1 LPCVLYIPLLHVRRE
16 ANISVEL
23 FSCEIKHEVF
33 AMQPISAFGNERARG
48 MLVSYMN
55 SFLFNKTKTVRG
67 AHDYLPS
74 IIRKTVDTL
83 MVHSEVRAE
92 DQRTAYTKILCATV
106 AHACSSPLALLQKGP
121 FQTDRRPTREL
132 DDALT
137 AAAAVGNLPLVEY
150 FIGEGADVTCK
161 TPFFG
166 DPIEAAAYHGQTEV
180 LWELLR
186 RLPAGPI
193 VTTRIGARRPGRRR
207 LFVSSPAR
215 KALLAAIPGNHEET
229 IKLLIGTASASLSLD
244 DMVVMAAAEAG
255 HSNLVRLFLNQAH
268 LVDGWERRNEIFFE
282 ASRRGFVSIVRMM
295 LEEENV
301 DVNQVRWLTQDTA
314 LQHAA
319 ANGQLKVVKILLDA
333 GAQPCDTDGNA
344 LYRAAKYG
352 HEEVVKVLL
361 EHGYDI
367 NGFGAEDTALVTAAE
382 KGHFRMVKLLIN
394 LGADLTAGHCGEIAL
409 HRAAANNH
417 ADVARLLIE
426 KGVNIGGV
434 EKRLAPM
441 LGVLVMEHD
450 GMVQMLK
457 DMGAKNVQAMA
468 SLCAKRVVDGE
479 YPNETYRSSPDWP
492 RSMGTSSRK
501 SSLAT

>member
-1 LPCVLYIPLLHVRRE
+1 MYIPLLHVRRE

-33 AMQPISAFGNERARG
+33 AMQPISAFGNERARS
-48 MLVSYMN
+48 MLGSYMN
-55 SFLFNKTKTVRG
+55 SFLFNRTKTLRG

-106 AHACSSPLALLQKGP
+106 AHTCSSSLAFLQKGP

-166 DPIEAAAYHGQTEV
+166 NPIEAAAYHGQTEV
-180 LWELLR
+180 LWELLKQ
-186 RLPAGPI
+186 LPAGPI
-193 VTTRIGARRPGRRR
+193 VTTRIRARQLGRRR
-207 LFVSSPAR
+207 FVSSPAQ

-229 IKLLIGTASASLSLD
+229 IKLLIETTSAGLSLD

-268 LVDGWERRNEIFFE
+268 LIDGWERRNEIFFE

-367 NGFGAEDTALVTAAE
+367 DRFGAEDTALVAAAE

-394 LGADLTAGHCGEIAL
+394 IGADLTAGHCGEIAL
-409 HRAAANNH
+409 YCAAANNH

-426 KGVNIGGV
+426 KGVNIDEV
-434 EKRLAPM
+434 E
-441 LGVLVMEHD
+441 GD
-450 GMVQMLK
+450 
-457 DMGAKNVQAMA
+457 
-468 SLCAKRVVDGE
+468 
-479 YPNETYRSSPDWP
+479 
-492 RSMGTSSRK
+492 
-501 SSLAT
+501 